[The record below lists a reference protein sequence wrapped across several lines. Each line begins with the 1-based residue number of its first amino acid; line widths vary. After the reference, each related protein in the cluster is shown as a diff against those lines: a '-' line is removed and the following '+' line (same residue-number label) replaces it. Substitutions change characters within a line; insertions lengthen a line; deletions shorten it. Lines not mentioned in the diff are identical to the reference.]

1 MSIETKSAYPA
12 DIIQLLIRGTIIMTN
27 IAIILARSG
36 SKGLKDKNIK
46 LMNGRP
52 LIAYSIEAAKIS
64 GLFDVVHVSTDSQ
77 KYADIAIE
85 YGADEPFLRSEE
97 MSSDTADSWDAVLE
111 VLRQYKNL
119 GKEFDMVTLLQPTS
133 PIRTGEDIKNA
144 FEIFKAK
151 DANAVISVCESDHPI
166 EWYRPLRKDNDMS
179 AFATSEEKWGRRQ
192 DAEKYYRMNG
202 SIYMLKTT
210 YLKEKP
216 RNIIR
221 NKVYAYV
228 MDRYSSVDIDT
239 QFDFDIAE
247 AIIKKLNG

>member
-1 MSIETKSAYPA
+1 MRA
-12 DIIQLLIRGTIIMTN
+12 
-27 IAIILARSG
+27 IAIIPARSG

-46 LMNGRP
+46 ELNGKP
-52 LIAYSIEAAKIS
+52 MMAYTIEAANSCGI
-64 GLFDVVHVSTDSQ
+64 FDCVHVSTDSE
-77 KYADIAIE
+77 KYANIARK
-85 YGADEPFLRSEE
+85 YGADVPFLRSQE

-111 VLRQYKNL
+111 VLNRYKGL

-144 FEIFKAK
+144 FNIFIAK

-166 EWYRPLRKDNDMS
+166 EWYRPLLNDNDMS
-179 AFATSEEKWGRRQ
+179 AFATSEEKSGRRQ
-192 DAEKYYRMNG
+192 DADTYYRMNG

-210 YLKEKP
+210 YLKENP

-221 NKVYAYV
+221 NKVYAYI
-228 MDRYSSVDIDT
+228 MDKYSSIDIDT

-247 AIIKKLNG
+247 AIIKKMNG

>member
-1 MSIETKSAYPA
+1 MRA
-12 DIIQLLIRGTIIMTN
+12 
-27 IAIILARSG
+27 IAIIPARSG

-46 LMNGRP
+46 ELNGKP
-52 LIAYSIEAAKIS
+52 MMAYTIEAANSCGI
-64 GLFDVVHVSTDSQ
+64 FDCVHVSTDSE
-77 KYADIAIE
+77 KYADIARK
-85 YGADEPFLRSEE
+85 YGADVPFLRSQE

-111 VLRQYKNL
+111 VLNRYKGL

-144 FEIFKAK
+144 FNIFIAK

-166 EWYRPLRKDNDMS
+166 EWYRPLLNDNDMS
-179 AFATSEEKWGRRQ
+179 AFATSEEKSGRRQ
-192 DAEKYYRMNG
+192 DADTYYRMNG

-210 YLKEKP
+210 YLKENP

-221 NKVYAYV
+221 NKVYAYI
-228 MDRYSSVDIDT
+228 MDKYSSIDIDT

-247 AIIKKLNG
+247 AIIKKMNG

>member
-1 MSIETKSAYPA
+1 MDGK
-12 DIIQLLIRGTIIMTN
+12 
-27 IAIILARSG
+27 
-36 SKGLKDKNIK
+36 
-46 LMNGRP
+46 P
-52 LIAYSIEAAKIS
+52 LIAYSIEAAKES

-77 KYADIAIE
+77 KYADIAVE

-119 GKEFDMVTLLQPTS
+119 GIEFDMVTLLQPTS
-133 PIRTGEDIKNA
+133 PIRTGEDIINV
-144 FEIFKAK
+144 FEIFKVK

-179 AFATSEEKWGRRQ
+179 AFATSEEKSGIRQ
-192 DAEKYYRMNG
+192 EAEKYYRMNG
-202 SIYMLKTT
+202 SIYMLKTA
-210 YLKEKP
+210 YLKENP

-221 NKVYAYV
+221 SKVYAFV
-228 MDRYSSVDIDT
+228 MGKYSSINIDT

-247 AIIKKLNG
+247 AIIKKTNGVKV